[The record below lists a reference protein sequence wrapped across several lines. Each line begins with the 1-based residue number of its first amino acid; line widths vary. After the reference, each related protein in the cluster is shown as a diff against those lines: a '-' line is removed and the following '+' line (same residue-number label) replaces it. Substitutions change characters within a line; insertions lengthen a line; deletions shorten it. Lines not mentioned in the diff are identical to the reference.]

1 MACSYRLG
9 RWPFHPDI
17 YCCLR
22 DCPSSRC
29 DSRIEYKETDRH
41 APIYTQAITHKRLPT
56 RRTLLN
62 PTTTSSNLLSRLSQ
76 FHRVKLIFM
85 FGAFVS
91 FVLSVTLWFLV
102 DREVGLFVGLW
113 VPAIHSLGVLVLVGE
128 DTTQ

>member
-1 MACSYRLG
+1 M
-9 RWPFHPDI
+9 
-17 YCCLR
+17 
-22 DCPSSRC
+22 
-29 DSRIEYKETDRH
+29 
-41 APIYTQAITHKRLPT
+41 
-56 RRTLLN
+56 N

-128 DTTQ
+128 DTTR